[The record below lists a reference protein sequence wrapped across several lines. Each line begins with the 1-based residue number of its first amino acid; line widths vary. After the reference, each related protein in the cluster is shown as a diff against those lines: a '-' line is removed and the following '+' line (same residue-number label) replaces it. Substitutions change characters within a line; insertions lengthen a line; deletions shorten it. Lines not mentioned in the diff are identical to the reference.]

1 MTNIITFISELNNE
15 MDASSL
21 WSWESGKLKRN
32 FILSNVCQI
41 FRFFFFWLSLKQP
54 VSKAFFQRHS
64 EGLDQEPL
72 SNGPVE
78 ATRNIHQYLWNVL

>member
-1 MTNIITFISELNNE
+1 MV
-15 MDASSL
+15 M
-21 WSWESGKLKRN
+21 GKW
-32 FILSNVCQI
+32 QI
-41 FRFFFFWLSLKQP
+41 EKKFYFVKCMPDFSFFFFFWLSLKQP